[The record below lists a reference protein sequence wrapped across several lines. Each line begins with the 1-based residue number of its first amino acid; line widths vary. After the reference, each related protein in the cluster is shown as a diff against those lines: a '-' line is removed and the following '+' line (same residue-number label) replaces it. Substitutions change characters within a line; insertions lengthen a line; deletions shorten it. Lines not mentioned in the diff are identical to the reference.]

1 MQMDVAGYSQAKVDY
16 ELSGA
21 TDNEVSRTTRQ
32 NKLGSWHRRYI
43 SPEMIISKLLHE
55 TEINFCL
62 FKATVILS
70 FLLLTAKP
78 KFN

>member
-1 MQMDVAGYSQAKVDY
+1 MVKPKMSVNSVA
-16 ELSGA
+16 EL
-21 TDNEVSRTTRQ
+21 TTYLAEQ
-32 NKLGSWHRRYI
+32 QDGINWIPEDTYTH
-43 SPEMIISKLLHE
+43 PEMIISKLLHE
-55 TEINFCL
+55 IEINFCL